1 MCGFKSL
8 FLKVHS
14 SKAAFVGHFD
24 RVFPKKWNLGLPQ
37 PHHNYHFGTII
48 AIGQPKFLTYRVS
61 PIIAS
66 LVSQSLSQ
74 SLSAL
79 VEN

>member
-1 MCGFKSL
+1 ME
-8 FLKVHS
+8 
-14 SKAAFVGHFD
+14 
-24 RVFPKKWNLGLPQ
+24 LPF
-37 PHHNYHFGTII
+37 NYHFGTII

-66 LVSQSLSQ
+66 LVSQSLS
-74 SLSAL
+74 AL

>member
-1 MCGFKSL
+1 ME
-8 FLKVHS
+8 
-14 SKAAFVGHFD
+14 
-24 RVFPKKWNLGLPQ
+24 LPF
-37 PHHNYHFGTII
+37 NYHFGTII